1 MAGNGDD
8 VTDPGR
14 LLVQRHEL
22 PSSRALC
29 VSSAVGTPEPSEV
42 TPIAGR

>member
-14 LLVQRHEL
+14 LLLQRHEL
-22 PSSRALC
+22 LSSRALRI
-29 VSSAVGTPEPSEV
+29 SSAVGMPEPSEV